1 MTTGRPRCVKVVFV
15 TLCVEVVR
23 SLGFEFRFGF
33 GFGFGFLRLGIR
45 LLLAWVK
52 VGSLSIWFKAV
63 GLGGSKNQGTRPWPK
78 ALEKPGRGPG
88 RGTKG
93 YSVACGRGKAVG
105 AFMKT
110 KHTLSPRYTIRLY
123 TPPTLFRGGQNMG
136 HKRRQFES
144 AQLTRP
150 PVTLRKLTTPV
161 CRLGPARPRVRR
173 SVLFSVAFA
182 PL

>member
-1 MTTGRPRCVKVVFV
+1 MFV

-63 GLGGSKNQGTRPWPK
+63 GLGGSKNQGTRPK

-123 TPPTLFRGGQNMG
+123 TPPPCSEAGKTWGTSGDNLKARNL
-136 HKRRQFES
+136 RDR
-144 AQLTRP
+144 

-161 CRLGPARPRVRR
+161 PPRARKAKGP
-173 SVLFSVAFA
+173 
-182 PL
+182 